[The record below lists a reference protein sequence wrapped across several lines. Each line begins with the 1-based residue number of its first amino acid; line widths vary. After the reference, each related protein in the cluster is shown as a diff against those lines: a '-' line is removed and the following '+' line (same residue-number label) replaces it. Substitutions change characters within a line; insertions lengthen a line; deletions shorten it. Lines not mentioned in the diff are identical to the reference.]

1 MFSSSI
7 LRMGIQKRFL
17 SLNIRNY
24 VHYKI
29 YMLLAIIILF
39 SFLYLLLDDTHFSG
53 LNTIHELI
61 KNEVIKA
68 KIETQISKQGHT
80 KSNANITD
88 SQQVGTNN
96 SFANIETF
104 TSKEAMQFYEKED
117 KQNKAID
124 KATKHA
130 EKEVSSQEL
139 TLDKIK
145 PPLWQKYFNRLYF
158 AVSSGCLLGYGDVY
172 PISNIAKFFT
182 MIQALITVTLIVY

>member
-1 MFSSSI
+1 MFSPSI
-7 LRMGIQKRFL
+7 LRMGIQKKIL

-68 KIETQISKQGHT
+68 KIETQISKQERA

-104 TSKEAMQFYEKED
+104 TTKEAMQFYEKED
-117 KQNKAID
+117 KQNKAIN
-124 KATKHA
+124 KATKHV
-130 EKEVSSQEL
+130 EKEVTSQEL

>member
-1 MFSSSI
+1 MFSPSI
-7 LRMGIQKRFL
+7 LRMGIQKKIL

-68 KIETQISKQGHT
+68 KIETQISKQERV

-88 SQQVGTNN
+88 SQQVGTIN

-104 TSKEAMQFYEKED
+104 TTKEAMQFYEKED
-117 KQNKAID
+117 KQNKAIN
-124 KATKHA
+124 KATKHV
-130 EKEVSSQEL
+130 EKEVASQEL